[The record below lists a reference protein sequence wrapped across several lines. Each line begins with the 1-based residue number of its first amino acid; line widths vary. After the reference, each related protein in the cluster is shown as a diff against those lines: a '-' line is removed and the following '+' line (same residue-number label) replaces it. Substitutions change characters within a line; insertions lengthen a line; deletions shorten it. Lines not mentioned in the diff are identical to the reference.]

1 MPAAGRRLTRCW
13 LILASS
19 LGLHG
24 EVTARRVTKG
34 IDQGRRWDLTGG
46 GLIRSA
52 GGWAAVKALKK
63 EKVHV
68 KSDECVLGDGDLV
81 EKILSRS
88 RERYERQYAL
98 KASGI
103 DLDNVAARVAELLG
117 MDTEQVRQPGKF
129 RPQVQARNLLCY
141 WAVREL
147 CESMTAMAGRLG
159 ISTPAVSKALARG
172 TAIAEQNGCKI
183 IPS

>member
-1 MPAAGRRLTRCW
+1 M
-13 LILASS
+13 LAYF
-19 LGLHG
+19 GKRVG
-24 EVTARRVTKG
+24 PARRSYRAFVTKATG
-34 IDQGRRWDLTGG
+34 QGRRWDLTGG

-63 EKVHV
+63 EKFHV
-68 KSDECVLGDGDLV
+68 KSDERVLGDGDFV

-88 RERYERQYAL
+88 RERYEQQYAL

-117 MDTEQVRQPGKF
+117 MDTDQIWQPGKF
-129 RPQVQARNLLCY
+129 RLQVQARSLLCY

-147 CESMTAMAGRLG
+147 GESMTAMAGRLG
-159 ISTPAVSKALARG
+159 ISTPAVSKKVLPVAKS
-172 TAIAEQNGCKI
+172 TKI
-183 IPS
+183 RYKIQ

>member
-117 MDTEQVRQPGKF
+117 MDTEQVWQSGKF
-129 RPQVQARNLLCY
+129 RPQVQARSLLCY

-147 CESMTAMAGRLG
+147 GESMTAMAGRLG
-159 ISTPAVSKALARG
+159 ISTPAVSKAVARG
-172 TAIAEQNGCKI
+172 TAIAEQNGYKI
-183 IPS
+183 APS